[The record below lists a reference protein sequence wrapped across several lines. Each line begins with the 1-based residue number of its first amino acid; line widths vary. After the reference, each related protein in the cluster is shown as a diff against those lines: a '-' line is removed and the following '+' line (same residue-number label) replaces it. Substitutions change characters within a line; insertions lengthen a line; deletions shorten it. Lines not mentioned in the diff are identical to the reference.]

1 MNRKCY
7 SNNSYSSENII
18 VRVFSDLNRIHF
30 NKILLSL
37 LFFGISYSGIS
48 QNNTD
53 SLKSNINSGFYQQS
67 EPLNVFYDATND
79 KFVIENNTKQFHNFN
94 FGIYNITGTPIKE
107 YQLECLNGK
116 SSEIPIE
123 LNAGIYIVN
132 ITDKSYTYTKKF
144 IIR

>member
-7 SNNSYSSENII
+7 SKNGYSSDII
-18 VRVFSDLNRIHF
+18 VNRVLSNLNKINF
-30 NKILLSL
+30 NKVL
-37 LFFGISYSGIS
+37 LFLLFIGITFSGFS
-48 QNNTD
+48 QNYTD
-53 SLKSNINSGFYQQS
+53 SLKSGVNSGIYQQTD
-67 EPLNVFYDATND
+67 PLNVFYDATND

-107 YQLECLNGK
+107 FQLESLNGK
-116 SSEIPIE
+116 NSEIPIE

-132 ITDKSYTYTKKF
+132 ITDKSFSYTKKF